1 MTTVFVLVG
10 QTDYA
15 GDTVLG
21 VYPSFEEAIAA
32 YNQYTT
38 EHMGFDE
45 YEIYPI
51 VLGAAAE
58 WRW

>member
-10 QTDYA
+10 QHDYA

-21 VYPSFEEAIAA
+21 VYPSFEEADVA
-32 YNQYTT
+32 YAQYTID
-38 EHMGFDE
+38 HSSFDE

-58 WRW
+58 FRW